1 MCRLVDARRVG
12 ERHITLIGA
21 GLAGSLLAIYLARRG
36 HRVTVYEWRP
46 DLRRVEIPAGRSINL
61 ALANRGIA
69 ALAALGLMDD
79 VEKLLIPMR
88 GRMLHDED
96 ERLELQAY
104 GQRPHEVIH
113 SVSRLLLT
121 ALLLDAAEAT
131 GRVRIRFGM
140 RCEAIDLP
148 RGTLTCDGS
157 GGREDIPF
165 EVVIGCDGV
174 DSSVRRAILEATSG
188 ACSEEPLAHGYKEL
202 SIPPAAGGG
211 FRMEPH
217 ALHIWP
223 RGDYMLIALPNLDG
237 GFTVTLFL
245 PHEGRDSFATLTD
258 EVRLIA
264 FFETRFPDASALMPH
279 LAAEFFRHPT
289 GRLGTL
295 RVRPWRVRDR
305 ALILGDAAHA
315 IVPFHGQGMNCAF
328 EDCSALDACLRR
340 WPDDWAQAFAEF
352 ETLRKPNTEA
362 IADLSIEN
370 YLEMRSTVR
379 DPKYQWK
386 KALAFRLEDRHPE
399 RFIPRYSMVMFHRI
413 PYAEAK
419 RRGIIQDQILEVLTA
434 GVHDLEDVD
443 YAYADQ
449 LIHERLD
456 EISER

>member
-1 MCRLVDARRVG
+1 MG

-36 HRVTVYEWRP
+36 HRVTMYEWRP
-46 DLRRVEIPAGRSINL
+46 DLRRVKVPAGRSINL

-69 ALAALGLMDD
+69 ALAELGLMDD

-88 GRMLHDED
+88 GRMLHDEHG
-96 ERLELQAY
+96 RLELQPY
-104 GQRPHEVIH
+104 GHRPHEVIY
-113 SVSRLLLT
+113 SISRLTLT
-121 ALLLDAAEAT
+121 TLLLDAAEAT
-131 GRVRIRFGM
+131 GRVRIRFGR
-140 RCEAIDLP
+140 RCEAVDLA
-148 RGTLTCDGS
+148 GETLTVRDES

-174 DSSVRRAILEATSG
+174 NSSVREAILEAASG

-202 SIPPAAGGG
+202 SIPPAAGGE
-211 FRMEPH
+211 FRIEPH

-223 RGDYMLIALPNLDG
+223 RREYMLIALPNLDG

-245 PHEGRDSFATLTD
+245 PHEGQDSFAALTD
-258 EVRLIA
+258 EARVTA
-264 FFETRFPDASALMPH
+264 FFEARFPDVSALMPR

-295 RVRPWRVRDR
+295 RTRPWQVQDR

-328 EDCSALDACLRR
+328 EDCSTLDACLKRCQ
-340 WPDDWAQAFAEF
+340 DDWAQAFAEF
-352 ETLRKPNTEA
+352 ETLRKPNAEA

-379 DPKYQWK
+379 DPKYQLK

-399 RFIPRYSMVMFHRI
+399 RFIPRYSMIMFHRI
-413 PYAEAK
+413 PYAEAQ
-419 RRGIIQDQILEVLTA
+419 RRGVIQDQILEVLTA
-434 GVHDLEDVD
+434 GVHELDDVD
-443 YAYADQ
+443 YDYADR
-449 LIHERLD
+449 LIPERLD
-456 EISER
+456 EISEC

>member
-1 MCRLVDARRVG
+1 MRRV
-12 ERHITLIGA
+12 TLIGA

-36 HRVTVYEWRP
+36 HRVTLYEWRP
-46 DLRRVEIPAGRSINL
+46 DLRRVEVPAGRSINL

-69 ALAALGLMDD
+69 ALAALGLMED

-88 GRMLHDED
+88 GRMLHDEHG
-96 ERLELQAY
+96 RLELQPY
-104 GQRPHEVIH
+104 GQHPHEVIH
-113 SVSRLLLT
+113 SVSRPMLT

-131 GRVRIRFGM
+131 GRVRARFGR
-140 RCEAIDLP
+140 RCEAVDLAT
-148 RGTLTCDGS
+148 GTLTLCDGS
-157 GGREDIPF
+157 GGREAIPF

-174 DSSVRRAILEATSG
+174 NSSVREAILEATSG
-188 ACSEEPLAHGYKEL
+188 ACSDEPLAHGYKEL

-223 RGDYMLIALPNLDG
+223 RGGYMLIALPNLDG

-245 PHEGRDSFATLTD
+245 PHEGQDSFAALTD
-258 EVRLIA
+258 EAQLRA
-264 FFETRFPDASALMPH
+264 FFEARFPDVSALMPH

-295 RVRPWRVRDR
+295 RTRPWQVCDR

-315 IVPFHGQGMNCAF
+315 VVPFHGQGMNCAF
-328 EDCSALDACLRR
+328 EDCSALDACLER
-340 WPDDWAQAFAEF
+340 WPDDWAQAFTEF
-352 ETLRKPNTEA
+352 ESLRKPNAEA
-362 IADLSIEN
+362 LADLSIEN

-379 DPKYQWK
+379 DPKYQLK

-419 RRGIIQDQILEVLTA
+419 RRGVIQDQILEVLTA
-434 GVHDLEDVD
+434 PGGDLDGVD
-443 YAYADQ
+443 YGYADR
-449 LIHERLD
+449 LIAERLD
-456 EISER
+456 EISEC